1 MKCLKSFMEVGT
13 WETKALGGE
22 AYWFQKEVLEMPLG
36 PCARSP
42 PPPPPRALGT
52 QTPGEQSPSSRP
64 RRWNFHLLTEGSPAA
79 LTPSQG
85 N

>member
-42 PPPPPRALGT
+42 PPPPPGHWELRPQESRAQALG
-52 QTPGEQSPSSRP
+52 
-64 RRWNFHLLTEGSPAA
+64 
-79 LTPSQG
+79 QG
-85 N
+85 AGTFIF